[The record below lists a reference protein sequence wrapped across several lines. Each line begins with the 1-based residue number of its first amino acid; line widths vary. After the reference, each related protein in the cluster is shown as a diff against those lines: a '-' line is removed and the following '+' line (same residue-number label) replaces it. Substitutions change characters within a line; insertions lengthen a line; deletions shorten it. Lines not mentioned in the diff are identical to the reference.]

1 MKAKILVIDDD
12 PKLNRLLSD
21 YLGGQDYKVYSA
33 LLPSE
38 GISLLKRETPDL
50 LVLDVMMP
58 EKDGFEVCKEL
69 RAQGQSLPILM
80 LTARG
85 DVTDRVVGLEI
96 GADDYLPKPFEPR
109 ELLARVQALL
119 RRGPL
124 QQGEELLEHGPLKI
138 DGRRREA
145 SLKGK
150 VLDLTG
156 MDFDSLALFVRNA
169 GRVLSRDPISARVR
183 GLEHESFDR
192 SVDVALSRLRQK
204 LGDDPQSPEWF
215 KTVRGQG
222 YQLMGSE

>member
-33 LLPSE
+33 LLPGE
-38 GISLLKRETPDL
+38 GESLLQREKPDL

-58 EKDGFEVCKEL
+58 EKDGFEVLSGL
-69 RAQGQSLPILM
+69 RARGESLPVLM

-85 DVTDRVVGLEI
+85 DVEDRVTGLRA

-109 ELLARVQALL
+109 ELLARVEALL
-119 RRGPL
+119 RRGRPVEGSETL
-124 QQGEELLEHGPLKI
+124 THGKLEVDTG
-138 DGRRREA
+138 RREA
-145 SLKGK
+145 Q
-150 VLDLTG
+150 LDGQRLELTG
-156 MDFDSLALFVRNA
+156 MEFDILVLFLRNV
-169 GRVLSRDPISARVR
+169 GRVLSRDTISSRVR
-183 GLEHESFDR
+183 GMEHESFDR

-204 LGDDPQSPEWF
+204 LGDDIKSPTWF

-222 YQLMGSE
+222 YLLMEAS